1 MISKYRARLVVIVTL
16 VVIAYNE
23 WLSYTISKFDW
34 VSLPSAQ
41 TGEESICILLVAD
54 PQIQGYNNEPAGVV
68 GTITRWDSDRYLGKS
83 FTSALNFIGP
93 DAVLFLGDHM
103 DEGSVASDAHYV
115 EYKAR
120 FFSVFKIPDDI
131 KVISIPGDN
140 DIGGEGM
147 DTITK
152 KKSQRFDDTF
162 GKETYIQ
169 FRYLEFIKVNLLTQS
184 FNFSNIPPKNDDNVR
199 IILTHIPLLLSR
211 ESIVRKV
218 IGELNP
224 DLIISAHE
232 HLARLIVESD
242 RDSVKLQAM
251 DTMEETG
258 RIWDI
263 SSKGQNL
270 FEIMVPTCSYRMGV
284 PRSGYGAAVINKK
297 GKVDYTVLWLPQRYP
312 QLFAYIGALAFV
324 AFLTLPFCLYHC
336 FIRASMSLT
345 SRRYYLNKV

>member
-1 MISKYRARLVVIVTL
+1 MISKYRTRLVVIVAL
-16 VVIAYNE
+16 LIVAYNE

-34 VSLPSAQ
+34 VSLPSSQLAV
-41 TGEESICILLVAD
+41 ENIRILLVAD
-54 PQIQGYNNEPAGVV
+54 PQIQGYNNEPAGIV
-68 GTITRWDSDRYLGKS
+68 GAITRWDSDRYLKKS
-83 FTSALNFIGP
+83 FTSALHFINP

-103 DEGSVASDAHYV
+103 DEGSIASDAHFSD
-115 EYKAR
+115 YKSR
-120 FFSVFKIPDDI
+120 FFSVFNVPSDI

-147 DTITK
+147 DAITH

-162 GKETYIQ
+162 GKETYVQ
-169 FRYLEFIKVNLLTQS
+169 FRFLEFIKVNLLTQS
-184 FNFSNIPPKNDDNVR
+184 FNFSNIPPKNNDNVR
-199 IILTHIPLLLSR
+199 VILTHIPLLLSR

-218 IGELNP
+218 TDELNP
-224 DLIISAHE
+224 DLIISAHQ
-232 HLARLIVESD
+232 HLARLMESD

-251 DTMEETG
+251 DTMEQTG

-284 PRSGYGAAVINKK
+284 PRSGYGAAVINKE

-312 QLFAYIGALAFV
+312 QLFAYIGALIFIAI
-324 AFLTLPFCLYHC
+324 LTLPFCLYHC
-336 FIRASMSLT
+336 FTRISLW
-345 SRRYYLNKV
+345 RYHRGHV